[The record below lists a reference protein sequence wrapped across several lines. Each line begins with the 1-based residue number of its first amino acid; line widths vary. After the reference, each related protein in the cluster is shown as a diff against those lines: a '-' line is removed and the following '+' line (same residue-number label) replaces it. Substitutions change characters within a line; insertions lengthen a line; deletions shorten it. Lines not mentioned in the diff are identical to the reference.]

1 MHKRSRTAFFAV
13 IVFVIVYSAFVFEV
27 QLSVP
32 DYSDIIVATTFFFTL
47 FIGFFISRQNDRYS
61 GITDI
66 IAERDGIYSFLYRV
80 YGLVPRVQN
89 NLREIIR
96 NHYQKILDS
105 DDWAYNEFHAS
116 NTITRVTNEMGGLTA
131 KETDSI
137 DGHSY
142 YDGIWDAI
150 KELQQNRKKIIASYN
165 ERLAGFQWAIIYIL
179 GVLLA
184 ISFDF
189 VPGSSL
195 LVQVLKILFGTA
207 VFISIILLKELD
219 DLTLFGEHAGRES
232 ADDIFRIIGEKDA
245 QELGVSGDSGGKP
258 AAKRVVK

>member
-1 MHKRSRTAFFAV
+1 MKKTSHASLIAV
-13 IVFVIVYSAFVFEV
+13 VIFIIAYSFFVFYV
-27 QLSVP
+27 QIGVS

-61 GITDI
+61 DITEI
-66 IAERDGIYSFLYRV
+66 IAERDGLYSFLYRV

-105 DDWAYNEFHAS
+105 DDWAYNEFHPS
-116 NTITRVTNEMGGLTA
+116 DTISRITKEMGGLT
-131 KETDSI
+131 KEEEDSI

-150 KELQQNRKKIIASYN
+150 KELQQNRKKIIASYGEN
-165 ERLAGFQWAIIYIL
+165 LAGFQWTIIYVL

-184 ISFDF
+184 VAFDF
-189 VPGSSL
+189 VPGNSL
-195 LVQVLKILFGTA
+195 LVQILKILFGTA
-207 VFISIILLKELD
+207 VFISIVLLKELD
-219 DLTLFGEHAGRES
+219 DLTLFGEHAGEKS
-232 ADDIFRIIGEKDA
+232 AQDIFRIIDEKDA
-245 QELGVSGDSGGKP
+245 GELGESGK
-258 AAKRVVK
+258 K

>member
-1 MHKRSRTAFFAV
+1 MRNSLVATG
-13 IVFVIVYSAFVFEV
+13 IFVLAYSLFVFNT
-27 QLSVP
+27 QLSVT

-61 GITDI
+61 EITDI
-66 IAERDGIYSFLYRV
+66 IAERDGLYSFLYRV
-80 YGLVPRVQN
+80 YGLVPRVQDN
-89 NLREIIR
+89 MREIIK

-116 NTITRVTNEMGGLTA
+116 DTISRIVAEMGGLNEQ
-131 KETDSI
+131 ETQSI

-150 KELQQNRKKIIASYN
+150 KELQQNRKKIIAAYH
-165 ERLAGFQWAIIYIL
+165 ERLAGFQWAIIYVL

-189 VPGSSL
+189 VPANSV
-195 LVQVLKILFGTA
+195 LVQILKILFGTA
-207 VFISIILLKELD
+207 VFISIVLLKELD
-219 DLTLFGEHAGRES
+219 NLTLFGEHAGKES
-232 ADDIFRIIGEKDA
+232 AEDIFRIIEEKDA
-245 QELGVSGDSGGKP
+245 AELVGN
-258 AAKRVVK
+258 R

>member
-1 MHKRSRTAFFAV
+1 MKSVFFRSALAV
-13 IVFVIVYSAFVFEV
+13 VIFVIAYTIFVFEV
-27 QLSVP
+27 QINVS

-61 GITDI
+61 DITDI

-80 YGLVPRVQN
+80 YGLVPRVQDN
-89 NLREIIR
+89 MREIIR
-96 NHYQKILDS
+96 NHYQRILDS
-105 DDWAYNEFHAS
+105 DDWAYNEFHPS
-116 NTITRVTNEMGGLTA
+116 DTITRMTKEMGGLTDE
-131 KETDSI
+131 ETQSI

-150 KELQQNRKKIIASYN
+150 KELQQNRKKIISQYH
-165 ERLAGFQWAIIYIL
+165 ERLAPFQWAIIYVL

-184 ISFDF
+184 VSFDF
-189 VPGSSL
+189 VPASNL
-195 LVQVLKILFGTA
+195 LIQILKILFGTA
-207 VFISIILLKELD
+207 VFISIVLLKELD

-245 QELGVSGDSGGKP
+245 KELAG
-258 AAKRVVK
+258 RT